1 MNPAK
6 ARRRH
11 VDFSGVPQSRKGTSE
26 KSTQSDPR
34 LATA

>member
-26 KSTQSDPR
+26 KSTEK
-34 LATA
+34 